1 MNVSKLWLPLFNL
14 SILILVTTI
23 AGPLGEDE
31 EEIGE
36 ERDQDMSSE
45 EEYDGYEIIEG
56 ETDQLCSEKPDQHL
70 MYESDHDGEG
80 ELISEESDSE
90 IDLLRSLP
98 RQLHIS
104 QTMTPIK
111 KNHSLTE
118 KFRHSP
124 KLASSFNNSV
134 LTPRKSELSMN
145 LSCLSCGNQTDYSA
159 DMGITEKQFEVLKF
173 YMKIVFD
180 FKFIFSSAMSVCSQ
194 SIRTAR
200 MIVSCARGWQRKSS

>member
-1 MNVSKLWLPLFNL
+1 MNVSKPGLPLPLFKL
-14 SILILVTTI
+14 SILVTTI

-45 EEYDGYEIIEG
+45 EEYDDYETIEG
-56 ETDQLCSEKPDQHL
+56 EIDQLCSEKPDQHL

-80 ELISEESDSE
+80 QLISEESDSDL
-90 IDLLRSLP
+90 DLLRSLP
-98 RQLHIS
+98 RQLRIS

-111 KNHSLTE
+111 KNHSLIE

-145 LSCLSCGNQTDYSA
+145 LSCLSCGNQTDYST
-159 DMGITEKQFEVLKF
+159 DMGITEKLFEVLKF
-173 YMKIVFD
+173 YRKTF
-180 FKFIFSSAMSVCSQ
+180 FFNLFSPV
-194 SIRTAR
+194 R
-200 MIVSCARGWQRKSS
+200 

>member
-1 MNVSKLWLPLFNL
+1 MNVSKPGLPLSLFKL
-14 SILILVTTI
+14 SILVTTI

-45 EEYDGYEIIEG
+45 EEYDDYETIEG
-56 ETDQLCSEKPDQHL
+56 EIDQLCSEKPDQHL

-80 ELISEESDSE
+80 QLISEESDSDL
-90 IDLLRSLP
+90 DLLRSLP

-111 KNHSLTE
+111 KNHSLIE

-145 LSCLSCGNQTDYSA
+145 LSCLSCGNQTDYST
-159 DMGITEKQFEVLKF
+159 DMGITEKLFEVLKF
-173 YMKIVFD
+173 YRKTFF
-180 FKFIFSSAMSVCSQ
+180 FKFIFSSAMSVCYQ
-194 SIRTAR
+194 FIRTVR
-200 MIVSCARGWQRKSS
+200 MIVSCVRGWQRKSS

>member
-1 MNVSKLWLPLFNL
+1 MNVSKPGLPPLPLPLFKL
-14 SILILVTTI
+14 SILVTTI

-45 EEYDGYEIIEG
+45 EEYDDYETIEG
-56 ETDQLCSEKPDQHL
+56 EIDQLCSEKPDQHL
-70 MYESDHDGEG
+70 MYESDHDGEAQ
-80 ELISEESDSE
+80 LISEESDSDL
-90 IDLLRSLP
+90 DLLRSLP

-111 KNHSLTE
+111 KNHSLIE

-145 LSCLSCGNQTDYSA
+145 LSCLSCGNQTDYST
-159 DMGITEKQFEVLKF
+159 DMGITEKLFEVLKF
-173 YMKIVFD
+173 YRKTF
-180 FKFIFSSAMSVCSQ
+180 FLNLFSPV
-194 SIRTAR
+194 R
-200 MIVSCARGWQRKSS
+200 